1 MARRAGQSGAEL
13 GRNSS
18 ALHLALFDGSQSAER
33 GSELVVKDRI
43 DLSTFRFQL
52 GSRDRILKAREPP
65 AKRRRRLR
73 RTTGCSPALLRTARR
88 AGQVTGRPRHA
99 EDAG

>member
-33 GSELVVKDRI
+33 DSELVVKDRI
-43 DLSTFRFQL
+43 DLSTFRFSEGL
-52 GSRDRILKAREPP
+52 SS
-65 AKRRRRLR
+65 
-73 RTTGCSPALLRTARR
+73 TGANFLSWPVSPAQAHLAW
-88 AGQVTGRPRHA
+88 
-99 EDAG
+99 